1 MPMTRRAMLG
11 LLSSSTF
18 LLTASRGQ
26 AALPELPAQS
36 PRVSFPQGVASGDP
50 QPDAVMLW
58 TRALP
63 EGDASRAHSGQVP
76 LLLQL
81 SGSSD
86 FSTPLLQAELTTSAD
101 SDYTVRAYVDGLD
114 RNSRAG

>member
-1 MPMTRRAMLG
+1 MLG

-63 EGDASRAHSGQVP
+63 EVDASHTRPGQVP

-81 SGSSD
+81 SGNGD
-86 FSTPLLQAELTTSAD
+86 FSELLLQAELNACAD
-101 SDYTVRAYVDGLD
+101 SDYTVRA
-114 RNSRAG
+114 